1 MRKKVLIYVQAYNA
15 EKTLER
21 CLKSIEMQTYKEFEC
36 VIYDNGSKD
45 DTEKIAN
52 RFSEKDGRF
61 IVVHRDENDT
71 TLFFRYF
78 VPLFVEKYTGIIDY
92 FCNLDSDDEYK
103 ADFLEKSITFLEK
116 NELDLVASGGD
127 FIDANT
133 GKCVSKREVEQDL
146 IIEDENFGSYFP
158 IYHQFMRTIWGKL
171 YRFSLLGKIDCER
184 CMCMAY
190 GGDTFF
196 VFNIL
201 HFCKRIG
208 IMNKNLHK
216 YYMSLKSS
224 SYTFSEKRIESD
236 TKLLQE
242 AITFLVYKV
251 GYVSPMNQ
259 NFLMQVYKNA
269 ISDTIEVLFD
279 STEKVETKHYL
290 LCKILDD
297 FCTKLLIQKMWFD
310 KEFADLFIKIA
321 SLMVA
326 DSQIVEEHYA
336 EKLSLE
342 DLADYAQYNRTYVS
356 TLFKQ
361 MVGINFHEYLTRVRF
376 QHALN
381 DLTYT
386 NENLTDI
393 ALKNGF
399 PDLKT
404 LTSRFRSTFHRTPA
418 QYRAMLKPDE
428 VLYANVRKY
437 LNPNDT
443 ILREKLKEYAK
454 TGLIQ

>member
-336 EKLSLE
+336 
-342 DLADYAQYNRTYVS
+342 
-356 TLFKQ
+356 
-361 MVGINFHEYLTRVRF
+361 
-376 QHALN
+376 
-381 DLTYT
+381 
-386 NENLTDI
+386 DI
-393 ALKNGF
+393 ARLLAKMGLFVESIKNV
-399 PDLKT
+399 DK
-404 LTSRFRSTFHRTPA
+404 STIF
-418 QYRAMLKPDE
+418 LSK
-428 VLYANVRKY
+428 
-437 LNPNDT
+437 
-443 ILREKLKEYAK
+443 
-454 TGLIQ
+454 

>member
-1 MRKKVLIYVQAYNA
+1 MEYKMEETCYEMNLPRENIHLRCFAHSIMNYRYHWHTDKYELSIVLHGTQEYCRGTETHSLSEDDLILTAPGNGHASMRQQPGTRALVLHFPSNALKFLVKKGYIYQFPTCLSNESNRYEDRFCHIRFYVSQLWQSLECGGVYAQLSAKANLELLLI
-15 EKTLER
+15 
-21 CLKSIEMQTYKEFEC
+21 
-36 VIYDNGSKD
+36 
-45 DTEKIAN
+45 
-52 RFSEKDGRF
+52 
-61 IVVHRDENDT
+61 
-71 TLFFRYF
+71 TLFTEFD
-78 VPLFVEKYTGIIDY
+78 PQQI
-92 FCNLDSDDEYK
+92 NLISEED
-103 ADFLEKSITFLEK
+103 
-116 NELDLVASGGD
+116 
-127 FIDANT
+127 
-133 GKCVSKREVEQDL
+133 KRRATICL
-146 IIEDENFGSYFP
+146 LLSY
-158 IYHQFMRTIWGKL
+158 
-171 YRFSLLGKIDCER
+171 
-184 CMCMAY
+184 
-190 GGDTFF
+190 
-196 VFNIL
+196 
-201 HFCKRIG
+201 
-208 IMNKNLHK
+208 
-216 YYMSLKSS
+216 
-224 SYTFSEKRIESD
+224 
-236 TKLLQE
+236 
-242 AITFLVYKV
+242 
-251 GYVSPMNQ
+251 
-259 NFLMQVYKNA
+259 
-269 ISDTIEVLFD
+269 
-279 STEKVETKHYL
+279 
-290 LCKILDD
+290 
-297 FCTKLLIQKMWFD
+297 
-310 KEFADLFIKIA
+310 
-321 SLMVA
+321 
-326 DSQIVEEHYA
+326 VEEHYA

>member
-1 MRKKVLIYVQAYNA
+1 MEETCYEMNLPRENIHLRCFAHSIMNYRYHWHTDKYELNIVLHGTQEYCRGTETHSLSEDDLILTAPGNGHASMRQQPGTRALVLHFPSNALKFLVKKGYIYQFLI
-15 EKTLER
+15 
-21 CLKSIEMQTYKEFEC
+21 
-36 VIYDNGSKD
+36 
-45 DTEKIAN
+45 
-52 RFSEKDGRF
+52 
-61 IVVHRDENDT
+61 
-71 TLFFRYF
+71 TLFTEFD
-78 VPLFVEKYTGIIDY
+78 PQQI
-92 FCNLDSDDEYK
+92 NLISEED
-103 ADFLEKSITFLEK
+103 
-116 NELDLVASGGD
+116 
-127 FIDANT
+127 
-133 GKCVSKREVEQDL
+133 KRRATIRL
-146 IIEDENFGSYFP
+146 LLSY
-158 IYHQFMRTIWGKL
+158 
-171 YRFSLLGKIDCER
+171 
-184 CMCMAY
+184 
-190 GGDTFF
+190 
-196 VFNIL
+196 
-201 HFCKRIG
+201 
-208 IMNKNLHK
+208 
-216 YYMSLKSS
+216 
-224 SYTFSEKRIESD
+224 
-236 TKLLQE
+236 
-242 AITFLVYKV
+242 
-251 GYVSPMNQ
+251 
-259 NFLMQVYKNA
+259 
-269 ISDTIEVLFD
+269 
-279 STEKVETKHYL
+279 
-290 LCKILDD
+290 
-297 FCTKLLIQKMWFD
+297 
-310 KEFADLFIKIA
+310 
-321 SLMVA
+321 
-326 DSQIVEEHYA
+326 VEEHYA